1 MNALHRIQHW
11 ADTHHPLWLDFIRIA
26 LGVFIMYKGVHFI
39 SNTDALLSTMRNAD
53 LAFAGLALAHYVAF
67 AHLVG
72 GFLIAIGLLT
82 RFAVLFQIPILIGA
96 VFIVNMRGLF
106 SSANAMELEVS
117 LLVLALL
124 IVFLI
129 YGSGKLS
136 VSDYMRNHPNW

>member
-1 MNALHRIQHW
+1 
-11 ADTHHPLWLDFIRIA
+11 
-26 LGVFIMYKGVHFI
+26 MYKGVHFI

-82 RFAVLFQIPILIGA
+82 RFAILFQIPILIGA